1 MASKLASIL
10 SGNHLSPATTKV
22 AQARGPRRRWTR
34 LSGADRAKIVMR
46 YQTGEPSTAL
56 ATEFG
61 VAKTTI
67 LGVLRENNVVMRRQS
82 LTSEQLAEAAK
93 LYTAGSSLSQ
103 VAAELNLKQDT
114 VRLALKAGGV
124 QLRPRTGG

>member
-1 MASKLASIL
+1 
-10 SGNHLSPATTKV
+10 
-22 AQARGPRRRWTR
+22 
-34 LSGADRAKIVMR
+34 MR
-46 YQTGEPSTAL
+46 YRTGEPSTAL
-56 ATEFG
+56 ATDFG

-82 LTSEQLAEAAK
+82 LTSEQFAEAAK